1 MNKKL
6 FAKVKD
12 LCKDTGLSEKYLN
25 VITEKMGGSVEDD
38 STDDAAIEATANLI
52 SELAKESQSEAT
64 RWVNAKKKDPDPDPN
79 KKDPDPN
86 KKDPD
91 TTNGDS
97 EMEKRLKA
105 MEEKMSGYEAKES
118 KAKRTAAVMAAMDK
132 HKIPTEFRD
141 RLAKSIS
148 DDEDI
153 EEAVTS
159 LKQGFITAGLSPE
172 GAEGSKAA
180 SEKEIEESADSLLES
195 ITVK

>member
-12 LCKDTGLSEKYLN
+12 LCKDTGLSEKYLTA
-25 VITEKMGGSVEDD
+25 ITERHGGSVEDD
-38 STDDAAIEATANLI
+38 STDDAAIETTANLI
-52 SELAKESQSEAT
+52 ADVAKDAQAEAT
-64 RWVNAKKKDPDPDPN
+64 RWAAAKKKDPDQDPN

-91 TTNGDS
+91 TKVTDP
-97 EMEKRLKA
+97 ELEKRFKA
-105 MEEKMSGYEAKES
+105 MEDKLADYETKEA
-118 KAKRTAAVMAAMDK
+118 KAKRSADVLSAMEK
-132 HKIPTEFRD
+132 HKIPKEFRD

-153 EEAVTS
+153 EEAVTT
-159 LKQGFITAGLSPE
+159 LKQGFITAGLSPNE
-172 GAEGSKAA
+172 SEGSKAA
-180 SEKEIEESADSLLES
+180 SEQEVEESADGLLES